1 MLDYRL
7 NADALRKI
15 AATHGDDSNRK
26 ICARSGVHETTLSF
40 LMNGHRRPS
49 LDAVLALSSAYGL
62 TVNDLLKVVGEA
74 EEQPPAALAA

>member
-15 AATHGDDSNRK
+15 ATANGDDSNRK

-62 TVNDLLKVVGEA
+62 TVNDLLQVGEA